1 MIIKNNFNN
10 KSIDP
15 LKDYNKIGRKEIDS
29 DENPF
34 IKDNVNNDI
43 IKDIIKKDHEYE
55 EDDNDNHD
63 NWDFFR

>member
-15 LKDYNKIGRKEIDS
+15 LKDYHKIGRKEIDS

-34 IKDNVNNDI
+34 IKDNINNEI

-55 EDDNDNHD
+55 EDEEESHD